1 MVIFHSF
8 LYVYQR
14 VVSMVSS
21 QDCSA
26 QDEDHSDERRAD
38 QQAVADRGPG
48 PPEAGRQWYPPV
60 EYHGRYNWYYYG
72 KQA

>member
-26 QDEDHSDERRAD
+26 QEEDHSDERRAD

-48 PPEAGRQWYPPV
+48 PPEAGRQ
-60 EYHGRYNWYYYG
+60 
-72 KQA
+72 